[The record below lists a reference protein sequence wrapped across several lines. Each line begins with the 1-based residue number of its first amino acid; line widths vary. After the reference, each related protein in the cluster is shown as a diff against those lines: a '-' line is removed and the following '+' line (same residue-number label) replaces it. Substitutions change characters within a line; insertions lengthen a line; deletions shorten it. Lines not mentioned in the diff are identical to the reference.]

1 MKEFTSEVIK
11 KAIDEDLEAGKSLRE
26 VAETWQAA
34 YKLQLVSPETFFE
47 ARKYYMSKMGL

>member
-1 MKEFTSEVIK
+1 MKEFTSEAIK
-11 KAIDEDLEAGKSLRE
+11 RTIDEDLDAGKSLLE

>member
-1 MKEFTSEVIK
+1 MKEFTSEAIK
-11 KAIDEDLEAGKSLRE
+11 RAIDEELEAGKSLLE